1 LSVITLRKHID
12 AHFDEELFRVKERLA
27 IMGRL
32 VELQVRSA
40 ITAFL
45 QRDAKRA
52 AAVAEGDREVNQLER
67 DIDEHCVRTLALRQP
82 AGSDLRFVAATLK
95 IVTDLERIG
104 DLAVSTAR
112 QSRSRDDVSLQAL
125 HSLSELAETAL
136 TTLRTSLDCFLQGDA
151 VRARTVIAAN
161 GQMAEEVACLAAGLG
176 AEMTREPAL
185 IANGLAALM
194 VAKHIE
200 RMFAHATNIAEM
212 TIYTTSAQDVRHI
225 T

>member
-1 LSVITLRKHID
+1 MLRKHID
-12 AHFDEELFRVKERLA
+12 SHFDQELFRIKERLA

-45 QRDAKRA
+45 SRDSKRA
-52 AAVAEGDREVNQLER
+52 DGVVDGDREVNQLER
-67 DIDEHCVRTLALRQP
+67 GIDEHCVRTLALRQP
-82 AGSDLRFVAATLK
+82 AGSDLRFVAAVLK

-112 QSRSRDDVSLQAL
+112 QARSRDEKPLEACNR
-125 HSLSELAETAL
+125 LSELAEDAL

-151 VRARTVIAAN
+151 ARARQVIASDGKMDAAVARLV
-161 GQMAEEVACLAAGLG
+161 AELG
-176 AEMTREPAL
+176 AAIARDPAL
-185 IANGLAALM
+185 VPNGLAALM

-200 RMFAHATNIAEM
+200 RMAAHATNIAEM
-212 TIYTTSAQDVRHI
+212 AIYTTSAQDVRHV